1 MKRKT
6 IAVWLALILGPL
18 GAHWFYLKRSRAW
31 LYLLFFPL
39 SFFVS
44 CVDAMRLGL
53 MPDEKWNETYNPD
66 IPADTRQTSGLTIT
80 AVALSLGVWV
90 TGLMSALAILFQWYF
105 VGMAG

>member
-6 IAVWLALILGPL
+6 IAVWLALVFGPL

-53 MPDEKWNETYNPD
+53 MPDEKWNEAYNPD
-66 IPADTRQTSGLTIT
+66 IPADTPQTSGLTIT

-90 TGLMSALAILFQWYF
+90 TGLMSALAILFQLYF